1 MKDISSVQLRRLD
14 MSQLLVFSE
23 LMRHRKQTAVARN
36 LGLTQSAISHALK
49 RLRITLGDE
58 LFLRRAAGV
67 EPTARALALEGT
79 VAEVLRL
86 VTDALRVDRPFDPT
100 TETRIVRIGALDHQV
115 AFVAPGLIR
124 ALRRAAPGMR
134 ASFIAAVRGDA
145 LDGLANGSLDLA
157 LGYFP
162 SLPDA
167 FDSAALLE
175 DSYAVVLRKGHPL
188 AARKLTLKAY
198 CAADH
203 LLVSA
208 AGEFTGIVDTTLRR
222 EGLSRRVIASVPQFF
237 AALATVAASD
247 LIVTLPARLARMHA
261 RRFGLVVAPPP
272 LAIRPFTVSVV
283 WHKRAASDP
292 ALRWIRQQ
300 MVGRLHRAT

>member
-1 MKDISSVQLRRLD
+1 
-14 MSQLLVFSE
+14 MSQMLVFSE
-23 LMRHRKQTAVARN
+23 LMRHRKQTVVARR
-36 LGLTQSAISHALK
+36 LGLTQSAISHTLA

-58 LFLRRAAGV
+58 LFLRRPTGI

-79 VAEVLRL
+79 IAELLRLAEDVLRIDRSF
-86 VTDALRVDRPFDPT
+86 DAA
-100 TETRIVRIGALDHQV
+100 TETRTIRIGALDHQV
-115 AFVAPGLIR
+115 AVVAPGLIR
-124 ALRRAAPGMR
+124 ALRRSAPGMR
-134 ASFIAAVRGDA
+134 VSFIAAVRSDA
-145 LDGLANGSLDLA
+145 LEGLANGSLDLA

-167 FDSAALLE
+167 IEAESLLE

-198 CAADH
+198 CAAEH
-203 LLVSA
+203 LLVSVG
-208 AGEFTGIVDTTLRR
+208 GELTGIVDMTLQRD
-222 EGLSRRVIASVPQFF
+222 GLSRQVIASVPQFF
-237 AALATVAASD
+237 AALATVASSD

-261 RRFGLVVAPPP
+261 RRFGLAVAPPP

-283 WHKRAASDP
+283 WHKRAASDL

-300 MVGRLHRAT
+300 MIDRPDRSN